1 MESSWRTKIA
11 RAREHLESLTQEVS
25 IFLAAAP
32 YRVET
37 SREGNDVVVRVH
49 DLARI
54 PPRLSLIVGDAA
66 HNARSALDHLVMDLA
81 ERGKGTLGRR
91 PTSDAEE
98 RRLYFPV
105 SNDHPG
111 FRKWAATAELYLSTS
126 ALAAIEAAQGHR
138 LLEEIEK
145 DHGPLEESERQA
157 YQLLDPLARLHR
169 LDNHDKHRRVA
180 LSLWFPGTVKQGAL
194 EGPRPDDADVPERV
208 TDPKVL
214 AMLDDALRR
223 ESEDPTFAD
232 FFFAGGSLV
241 EGAEI
246 GRYMR
251 VDRGRVVDDEQVSAT
266 LRIVL
271 IEPGITDRFHGAP
284 PVQSAITDLVDA
296 AENVCAF
303 VESHLMK

>member
-1 MESSWRTKIA
+1 MESNWRTKIA
-11 RAREHLESLTQEVS
+11 RAREHLASLTEEVS

-37 SREGNDVVVRVH
+37 SREGDDVVVRVH

-66 HNARSALDHLVMDLA
+66 HNARSALDHLVVGLA
-81 ERGKGTLGRR
+81 ERGQGTLGRP

-98 RRLYFPV
+98 RRLYFPA
-105 SNDHPG
+105 SNDLSG
-111 FRKWAATAELYLSTS
+111 FRKWAATAERFFSPAT
-126 ALAAIEAAQGHR
+126 LAAIEAVQGHR
-138 LLEEIEK
+138 LLEQIEK
-145 DHGPLEESERQA
+145 DHGPLDEIERQA
-157 YQLLDPLARLHR
+157 HRLLDPLARLHR
-169 LDNHDKHRRVA
+169 LDNHDKHRRLA
-180 LSLWFPGTVKQGAL
+180 LSLWFPGTVEQGAIESL
-194 EGPRPDDADVPERV
+194 RPGDADVLERV

-232 FFFAGGSLV
+232 FFFAGGPLI

-271 IEPGITDRFHGAP
+271 IEAGITDRFHGAP
-284 PVQSAITDLVDA
+284 PVQSAIRDLIET

-303 VESHLMK
+303 VESHMTT